1 MKNIIILLILAVA
14 AAFAVWQ
21 FWPSSGGEVK
31 ISPASEESG
40 KALELVKRIKQ
51 IEIDTSFFDDP
62 EFLGLESVPPFS
74 FDGFAKGR
82 PNPFLKITAS
92 SPTPTPRATAR
103 R

>member
-1 MKNIIILLILAVA
+1 MKNIIILLILAAVI
-14 AAFAVWQ
+14 AFAIWQ

-31 ISPASEESG
+31 ISPSSEETG
-40 KALELVKRIKQ
+40 KALELVKRIKL

-62 EFLGLESVPPFS
+62 EFLGLESVSPFS

-82 PNPFLKITAS
+82 TNPFLKLAVP
-92 SPTPTPRATAR
+92 SPTPKPTAR